1 MANSLS
7 SFHLQNKTK
16 TKTNKKVIILD
27 NKKSNAF
34 DDDGG
39 GTDVII

>member
-7 SFHLQNKTK
+7 SFHLQNK

>member
-7 SFHLQNKTK
+7 SFHLQQNK
-16 TKTNKKVIILD
+16 TKTNKKVILD
-27 NKKSNAF
+27 NKSNVF
-34 DDDGG
+34 DDDG